1 MNAHELTSEIKFN
14 SSYSEAI
21 RIQKRVST
29 VFLVVLSS
37 LIFGSLPL
45 IAILLAGENLT
56 ENSAR
61 PSQTNVWQVLGE
73 RT

>member
-56 ENSAR
+56 QNSAR

>member
-14 SSYSEAI
+14 SSYSESI

-29 VFLVVLSS
+29 VFSVVLSS

-45 IAILLAGENLT
+45 VAILLAGENLSQ
-56 ENSAR
+56 NSAI
-61 PSQTNVWQVLGE
+61 PTQTNVWQVLGE